1 MTVWLNGEKS
11 DTRGAQ
17 TVAELAEHYQLPAY
31 SILIEHNGVALHHT
45 NVHRYGFN
53 VASMIPF
60 TSFGGASV
68 RARQLVGSLA
78 DCLLAFWRKPRHA

>member
-31 SILIEHNGVALHHT
+31 SILIEHNGVALHQREWAER
-45 NVHRYGFN
+45 NLSEADRLEFIRV
-53 VASMIPF
+53 VA
-60 TSFGGASV
+60 GG
-68 RARQLVGSLA
+68 
-78 DCLLAFWRKPRHA
+78 